1 MLEDIWDSRFNADD
15 EIGEKGLVNLL
26 RVYAEKNTEE
36 SLETAQRLLDLL
48 DLQGNGMLQREDFT
62 ADATCALHGWCC
74 RRVLCAGLR
83 HALCFVHSLF
93 LPPTPPSA
101 GVAASSGMDIKPFF
115 ERALRTSHAPL
126 THLHT
131 SPHTHTHTAHTSH
144 LVKAWR

>member
-62 ADATCALHGWCC
+62 ADATCALHRWC
-74 RRVLCAGLR
+74 
-83 HALCFVHSLF
+83 
-93 LPPTPPSA
+93 
-101 GVAASSGMDIKPFF
+101 
-115 ERALRTSHAPL
+115 
-126 THLHT
+126 
-131 SPHTHTHTAHTSH
+131 
-144 LVKAWR
+144 